1 MAAAKQQEGWH
12 AKVHSSQ
19 QTIAAEP
26 LHENDAAKAAIE
38 KRESI

>member
-1 MAAAKQQEGWH
+1 MAAAEQQVVWH
-12 AKVHSSQ
+12 AKVYSSQ

-38 KRESI
+38 ERDGE